1 VFDRVSEIGGTLFSI
16 PDYRLPREV
25 VRGELGRILATG
37 IEFLPN
43 HQLGRDIYL
52 ADLQQN
58 FTAVFLAPGRARSG
72 TSMASSPAERAEQ
85 PILPVEHRTCE
96 AEIEGGLNANQV
108 AAEAH
113 RCFACG
119 NCMSCDNCWTLAP
132 TAQCSKH
139 RKSPAKGTLCVRI
152 RLLQGLRTVRESVP
166 VRLYR
171 DEGRTLVLRCCPD
184 MKMAMYQTMQLHPV
198 VLYIVFVI
206 ASHRSEQESV
216 SQKPQPLCPAE

>member
-1 VFDRVSEIGGTLFSI
+1 MFDRVSEIGGTLFSI

-43 HQLGRDIYL
+43 HQLGRDTYL

-58 FTAVFLAPGRARSG
+58 FTAVLLAQGRARSG

-119 NCMSCDNCWTLAP
+119 NCMSCDNCWTLCP
-132 TAQCSKH
+132 DS
-139 RKSPAKGTLCVRI
+139 
-152 RLLQGLRTVRESVP
+152 SV
-166 VRLYR
+166 LKTQEIAS
-171 DEGRTLVLRCCPD
+171 EGRTMCSNTITARVADCARIS
-184 MKMAMYQTMQLHPV
+184 ARA
-198 VLYIVFVI
+198 VI
-206 ASHRSEQESV
+206 S
-216 SQKPQPLCPAE
+216 